1 MLGTF
6 AGVGA
11 PSVSTSVTTSVTTQH
26 REFLMRTTALAST
39 AALILTLTLAACS
52 GADEES
58 MPQDP
63 ASEESMAEDESVSD
77 EEMTEDPMG
86 DEEMGDEEMTED
98 PMSDEEMTEEDMGQG
113 DMSARSGTLDGMDE
127 HLLAGT
133 VEVSDT
139 EIVLTGFSSDEA
151 TDLRLHLTSG
161 TDEAAL
167 DQGMEIG
174 AVASDQESQ
183 TLPLDGMTVS
193 DYDTVVI
200 TGGMDGAVFGTAP
213 LS

>member
-1 MLGTF
+1 
-6 AGVGA
+6 
-11 PSVSTSVTTSVTTQH
+11 
-26 REFLMRTTALAST
+26 MRTTALAST
-39 AALILTLTLAACS
+39 AALALTRALGACG
-52 GADEES
+52 GADVEP

-63 ASEESMAEDESVSD
+63 TSQESMAEDDS
-77 EEMTEDPMG
+77 
-86 DEEMGDEEMTED
+86 
-98 PMSDEEMTEEDMGQG
+98 MSDEEMTEEDMGDDGMTEEDMGQG
-113 DMSARSGTLDGMDE
+113 EMSVRSGTLDGMDE

-139 EIVLTGFSSDEA
+139 EIVLTGFSCDEA

-167 DQGMEIG
+167 YQGMEIG
-174 AVASDQESQ
+174 AVAADQESQ
-183 TLPLDGMTVS
+183 TLPLDGMTAS

>member
-1 MLGTF
+1 
-6 AGVGA
+6 
-11 PSVSTSVTTSVTTQH
+11 
-26 REFLMRTTALAST
+26 MRTTALAST
-39 AALILTLTLAACS
+39 AALALTLALAACG
-52 GADEES
+52 GADEEP

-63 ASEESMAEDESVSD
+63 TSQESMAEDDS
-77 EEMTEDPMG
+77 
-86 DEEMGDEEMTED
+86 
-98 PMSDEEMTEEDMGQG
+98 MSDEEMTEEDMGDDGMTEEDMGQG
-113 DMSARSGTLDGMDE
+113 EMSVRSGTLDGMDE

-139 EIVLTGFSSDEA
+139 EIVLTGFSCDEA

-167 DQGMEIG
+167 YQGMEIG
-174 AVASDQESQ
+174 AVAADQESQ
-183 TLPLDGMTVS
+183 TLPLDGMTAS

>member
-1 MLGTF
+1 
-6 AGVGA
+6 
-11 PSVSTSVTTSVTTQH
+11 
-26 REFLMRTTALAST
+26 MRTTALAST
-39 AALILTLTLAACS
+39 AALALTLALAACG
-52 GADEES
+52 GADEEP

-63 ASEESMAEDESVSD
+63 TSQESMAEDDS
-77 EEMTEDPMG
+77 
-86 DEEMGDEEMTED
+86 
-98 PMSDEEMTEEDMGQG
+98 MSDEEMTEEDMGDDGMTEEDMADEEMTEEDMGQG
-113 DMSARSGTLDGMDE
+113 EMSVRSGTLDGMDE

-139 EIVLTGFSSDEA
+139 EIVLTGFSCDEA

-167 DQGMEIG
+167 YQGMEIG
-174 AVASDQESQ
+174 AVAADQESQ
-183 TLPLDGMTVS
+183 TLPLDGMTAS